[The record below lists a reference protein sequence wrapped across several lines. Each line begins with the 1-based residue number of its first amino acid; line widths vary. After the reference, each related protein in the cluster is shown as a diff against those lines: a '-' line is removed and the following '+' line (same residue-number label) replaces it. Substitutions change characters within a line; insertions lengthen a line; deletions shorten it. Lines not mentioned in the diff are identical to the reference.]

1 MYKLIDKSNK
11 NKMHNDEYRM
21 KKAKLYYRILK
32 SAKTEEAASAFIEDN
47 TVIWLTSEVLP

>member
-1 MYKLIDKSNK
+1 MYKLIDKSSK

-32 SAKTEEAASAFIEDN
+32 SAKTEEAASAFVEDN